1 MKKLVFFSFLSLSAS
16 LFGDGLPNLSDRVLA
31 DTRFVDMSASF
42 LYWHAAESID
52 WASTMTIEPQV
63 EKLAYQTSKFG
74 WDPGVRIG
82 LGYNMGYDDWDS
94 QVSYTWFQTHSASQI
109 SGDITA
115 AYLGSKAALY
125 NSYESAS
132 IKWALAY
139 NILDLD
145 LGRSFLVSCSLSLR
159 PSIGLKG
166 GWIDQTIRTFWVN
179 PLVGGLRF
187 SFTAHED
194 LKNNFSGGGP
204 KFGLSGKWSI
214 SSSNFSLLG
223 QFSGAFMWGHW
234 VLKDKFH
241 GGLTQVS
248 VQVGER
254 NLAAIE
260 LQALIGLGF
269 DTNFNNDLSHFSL
282 KIGYE
287 IQDWFDQYQ
296 GFDNFSGGHS
306 NDLILQGLSCDLRV
320 DF

>member
-1 MKKLVFFSFLSLSAS
+1 MKKLVFLLSFSRA
-16 LFGDGLPNLSDRVLA
+16 LFADGLANPSDRTLL
-31 DTRFVDMSASF
+31 DSRYVDLSASF

-52 WASTMTIEPQV
+52 WASTMTLEPQV
-63 EKLAYQTSKFG
+63 EKLAYQTSGFG
-74 WDPGVRIG
+74 WDPGIRIG
-82 LGYNMGYDDWDS
+82 LGYNMRHDDWDS
-94 QVSYTWFQTHSASQI
+94 QVSYTWFQTQNAAQI

-115 AYLGSKAALY
+115 AYLGSKVALY

-132 IKWALAY
+132 LKWALAY
-139 NILDLD
+139 NILDFD
-145 LGRSFLVSCSLSLR
+145 LGRSFLVSCSFSLR
-159 PSIGLKG
+159 PSLGLKG

-179 PLVGGLRF
+179 PLVEGIRF
-187 SFTAHED
+187 SLTAHED

-204 KFGLSGKWSI
+204 KFGLSAKWLLAHSH
-214 SSSNFSLLG
+214 FSLLG

-234 VLKDKFH
+234 IFKDKFY
-241 GGLTQVS
+241 GGLTHVS

-254 NLAAIE
+254 NLAAIQ
-260 LQALIGLGF
+260 LQGLIGLGF
-269 DTNFNNDLSHFSL
+269 DTNFNDDLSHFSL